1 MEMLDPKARK
11 WKLQETNKETGEG
24 QQPRTTG
31 EGKDRER
38 TKDEEEKRREEG
50 EQEAEAWESAALF

>member
-1 MEMLDPKARK
+1 MLDPKARK
-11 WKLQETNKETGEG
+11 WRLQETNKETGEG

-38 TKDEEEKRREEG
+38 TKDAKEKRREEG
-50 EQEAEAWESAALF
+50 KQEAEA